1 MYHVSCFMQSSK
13 QATPWKRQ
21 STIWA
26 YSRSYLTTLISMDT
40 LHNIIRYLLP
50 SPSSSKSLENS
61 ILVYKRIYSLY
72 MTLNLQKWSDEY
84 YITIPIWGR
93 PILPITS
100 PIPTYVITTHLLLTL
115 FSYSNPTVYYRIP
128 DIG

>member
-1 MYHVSCFMQSSK
+1 MYHTYLCINILSAPCLYHVSCFMQSSK

-40 LHNIIRYLLP
+40 FHNIIRYLLP

-61 ILVYKRIYSLY
+61 ILVYNRIYSLCR
-72 MTLNLQKWSDEY
+72 
-84 YITIPIWGR
+84 IWPWTYKNGQMSI
-93 PILPITS
+93 ILPY
-100 PIPTYVITTHLLLTL
+100 PFEVDQ
-115 FSYSNPTVYYRIP
+115 FYRYP
-128 DIG
+128 HQSLPMSLPHTCF